1 MTPPPLF
8 RQIKVASDNF
18 NLPET
23 KFQEIRLS
31 IIYPAV
37 SDWYDKACA
46 ALDVSKDLAR
56 DEFVRKEVVG

>member
-8 RQIKVASDNF
+8 RQIEVARGNF

-23 KFQEIRLS
+23 KFQEIRL
-31 IIYPAV
+31 IIYHAV
-37 SDWYDKACA
+37 SDLYDKVGAT
-46 ALDVSKDLAR
+46 LDVSKDLAR